1 VDALRILIVGAGGVG
16 GYFGARLA
24 RAGLP
29 VTLVARGAHL
39 DAIQRSGLRVSSTIE
54 GDYTVKVE
62 AVERPIDR
70 PPADVILLSVKS
82 FDTEAA
88 LTTAE
93 PALGPETAVLSLQN
107 GVVNVETVEARVG
120 TARTLAG
127 AAYVFAELIAPGV
140 VSHRFLGRIAFGEL
154 DGRVTARAERLRAAF
169 AGAGV
174 PVEVSPD
181 IRRVVWEKYLLICAQ
196 AAITAITGCPSG
208 VVRAVPETWRLY
220 RLLLEELAALAAA
233 SGVGLGPDV
242 VDRILAAASA
252 LGPDTR
258 SSLANDLAAGRRLE
272 LEALHGYAVRLGER
286 LGVATPTLFAVYA
299 ALKPHLEG
307 ASPARSTPARGRGTA

>member
-29 VTLVARGAHL
+29 VTLLARGDHL
-39 DAIQRSGLRVSSTIE
+39 DAIQRDGLRVSSTVE
-54 GDYTVKVE
+54 GEYTVKVE
-62 AVERPIDR
+62 ALERLAGRPPID
-70 PPADVILLSVKS
+70 VVLLCVKS
-82 FDTEAA
+82 FDTDAA
-88 LTTAE
+88 LAMAE
-93 PALGPETAVLSLQN
+93 PVLGVETAVLSLQN
-107 GVVNVETVEARVG
+107 GVVNLETVEAKVG

-127 AAYVFAELIAPGV
+127 AAYVFAELTAPGV
-140 VSHRFLGRIAFGEL
+140 VAHRFGGRIAFGEL

-169 AGAGV
+169 AAAGV
-174 PVEVSPD
+174 PADVSTD
-181 IRRVVWEKYLLICAQ
+181 IRRVLWEKYLLICAQ
-196 AAITAITGCPSG
+196 AGVTAVTGCPSG

-220 RLLLEELAALAAA
+220 RLLLEELAALATAA
-233 SGVGLGPDV
+233 GVGLPSDV
-242 VDRILAAASA
+242 VDRILSAASA

-272 LEALHGYAVRLGER
+272 LEALHGYAVILGQR

-299 ALKPHLEG
+299 ALKPHAEG
-307 ASPARSTPARGRGTA
+307 GSPAGTTPARRRGAG